1 MARVPLCLV
10 HSQIALQLA
19 DAQCIDLDIS
29 LGSITNK
36 HQHQPAIS
44 IISMPSHDI
53 IYPQMHIFFA
63 IDVVE
68 LPYGGRSLC
77 NNFS

>member
-10 HSQIALQLA
+10 HSQIASQLA

-44 IISMPSHDI
+44 IISMPSHDT
-53 IYPQMHIFFA
+53 IYPRMYVYA

-68 LPYGGRSLC
+68 LPYGGVNEIILAS
-77 NNFS
+77 